1 MVNGLP
7 TISPRRRNHGLRS
20 ATVAALL
27 RNPRWLGADVELGQG
42 KKIPEV
48 CKLLGITQQTYYR
61 WRQKYGSMQP
71 EMTKEFKALQKENA
85 RLKRLVADQALDNAI
100 LKEAAKGNY

>member
-1 MVNGLP
+1 M
-7 TISPRRRNHGLRS
+7 PRKRYSADQIIPMLRR
-20 ATVAALL
+20 
-27 RNPRWLGADVELGQG
+27 ADVKLGQG
-42 KKIPEV
+42 KKVPEV

-71 EMTKEFKALQKENA
+71 EMSKELKSLQKENT
-85 RLKRLVADQALDNAI
+85 RLKKLVANQALDMLI